1 MPGNNPLERCY
12 YFDELH
18 DSHVDAWI
26 KSLPGPS
33 TPPLY
38 AEEVW
43 ELGCQLW
50 DLEHGPCEDVARK
63 QERIEELETRLH
75 SISPDC
81 TRKVEPNKTVA
92 NGKNKPDTRVSIA
105 KVRKERAM
113 LRGKQLHKENPKIT
127 IDEIIKDP
135 VLLQIWPTKKKPSV
149 TYLKRLFEGSG
160 ITNRGRRKA
169 H

>member
-81 TRKVEPNKTVA
+81 TRKVGTAKESTQNGTGYKQTARIYAGGLIAGNSQITLDDLATQTAEAIKFPGDPETVR
-92 NGKNKPDTRVSIA
+92 DYIRDI
-105 KVRKERAM
+105 
-113 LRGKQLHKENPKIT
+113 H
-127 IDEIIKDP
+127 
-135 VLLQIWPTKKKPSV
+135 PTYSPGLPGRKKKMRS
-149 TYLKRLFEGSG
+149 
-160 ITNRGRRKA
+160 
-169 H
+169 